1 MVTSDEPGIYIE
13 GSHGIRTEN
22 ELLCCA
28 GAENEYGQFLHFE
41 TLTLAPIDLAPVR
54 PEEMTAAERAWL
66 NAYHA
71 RVYAELAPRLSEEER
86 AFLAEC
92 TRAL

>member
-1 MVTSDEPGIYIE
+1 
-13 GSHGIRTEN
+13 
-22 ELLCCA
+22 
-28 GAENEYGQFLHFE
+28 
-41 TLTLAPIDLAPVR
+41 
-54 PEEMTAAERAWL
+54 MTAAERAWL

>member
-1 MVTSDEPGIYIE
+1 MGRTSSFGAGMPEE
-13 GSHGIRTEN
+13 EVL
-22 ELLCCA
+22 EL
-28 GAENEYGQFLHFE
+28 
-41 TLTLAPIDLAPVR
+41 T
-54 PEEMTAAERAWL
+54 EEMTAAERAWL

>member
-1 MVTSDEPGIYIE
+1 MGDLDIYQYTTMSVDE
-13 GSHGIRTEN
+13 
-22 ELLCCA
+22 ELAWVDKL
-28 GAENEYGQFLHFE
+28 E
-41 TLTLAPIDLAPVR
+41 LT
-54 PEEMTAAERAWL
+54 EEMTAAERAWL